1 MKTELVE
8 EEIQAAV
15 ERRLGLTHVSWIQ
28 ADRESTR
35 VTLRSLINGL
45 YEAAAATH
53 IVVLED
59 AAPLHKGH
67 LCIAL
72 VVEQSNV
79 SELSDLQ
86 AARLVLDSQR

>member
-53 IVVLED
+53 IVVLKD
-59 AAPLHKGH
+59 ALPFT
-67 LCIAL
+67 
-72 VVEQSNV
+72 NV
-79 SELSDLQ
+79 IRAVHCRPSRRYRR
-86 AARLVLDSQR
+86 ACRR